1 MEEINLKELGR
12 YFVSKIYIL
21 FIIIAVILLV
31 GNIHLIFFKTPLYKS
46 DTTLLLIANEED
58 ANSSNTVALINNLVP
73 TYTELMKSRKVL
85 STVIET
91 LQLDESV
98 GDLSSQVN
106 VSSITGTQ
114 IIKIEVSNKDGRNAM
129 RIANELAKIFM
140 KEIKEKYGFEN
151 ITVIDE
157 AKEAS
162 LPYNIN
168 IPKQNIIYLLISLVL
183 GIGIIFV
190 LFYFDT
196 SIKDAKM
203 VEDKFNLTVL
213 GSVPKVGDKND

>member
-46 DTTLLLIANEED
+46 DTTLLLIANEGD
-58 ANSSNTVALINNLVP
+58 VNSSNAVALINNLVP

-183 GIGIIFV
+183 GISIIFV